1 MSLPEKIS
9 TTADIDVETS
19 VIMLLFVHLLICT
32 VACSII
38 LTVRKRLTPETRKRV
53 NLLIK

>member
-19 VIMLLFVHLLICT
+19 VIMLLFVHYLFAQSHAALYNSKKKINSRNTEMC
-32 VACSII
+32 
-38 LTVRKRLTPETRKRV
+38 
-53 NLLIK
+53 